1 MKRVN
6 KTNLNIVKVSGGN
19 SVNFINNCVSEG
31 LNLNNINRTSSKEL
45 TFEISDNDYSKLST
59 IDNRGCNIS
68 TVEFG
73 GKKKFINAFIYR
85 IGLVVGIIVSLVGI
99 MLFNNRLIQI
109 HVLGLTR
116 TSKDDVIRQLE
127 ELGVTKFSYMNYD
140 TNKLEK
146 GLSNEFRFSLVSI
159 IKKGNSLIV
168 NIKEEL
174 PDLENSYTPITAD
187 YNMVIN
193 SIKVY
198 AGTSKVKEG
207 MLVYKGDILVEPFI
221 KKGDGIVYVSP
232 IAEIDAS
239 VFLSN
244 SYVFKNNEEIFVRT
258 GKKEIVNS
266 EIKLGKYR
274 LNKSE
279 KNSSYS
285 HYEKEENITLV
296 SNYFLPISINK
307 TYAYELEKKCIT
319 RNFENEK
326 EAIINRQKELLY
338 LTCPK
343 SLEINNEEVK
353 ITPINDGYII
363 NVYLMSLVSLK
374 YE

>member
-6 KTNLNIVKVSGGN
+6 KTNLNIVKVTGGN
-19 SVNFINNCVSEG
+19 SVNFINNCVSAG
-31 LNLNNINRTSSKEL
+31 LNLNNIKRTSPKEL
-45 TFEISDNDYSKLST
+45 TFAISDNDYSKLTT

-68 TVEFG
+68 IVEFG
-73 GKKKFINAFIYR
+73 GKKKFISSIIYR
-85 IGLVVGIIVSLVGI
+85 IGLVIGIIVSLVGI
-99 MLFNNRLIQI
+99 MLFNNRLVQI
-109 HVLGLTR
+109 HVLGLTM
-116 TSKDDVIRQLE
+116 TSKEEVLGYLE

-140 TNKLEK
+140 INKLEN
-146 GLSNEFRFSLVSI
+146 GLSKEFRFSLVSI

-168 NIKEEL
+168 NVKESL

-198 AGTSKVKEG
+198 AGTPKVKEG

-221 KKGDGIVYVSP
+221 KKGDEIVYVTP
-232 IAEIDAS
+232 VAEIDAS
-239 VFLSN
+239 VFFSN
-244 SYVFKNNEEIFVRT
+244 SYVFKNTEEIFVRT

-274 LNKSE
+274 LSKSE
-279 KNSSYS
+279 KISSYS
-285 HYEKEENITLV
+285 HYEKEEKCSLV
-296 SNYFLPISINK
+296 TNYFLPISINK
-307 TYAYELEKKCIT
+307 TYAYELEKKSVT
-319 RNFENEK
+319 REFDNEK
-326 EAIINRQKELLY
+326 DAIINRQKELLHSIF
-338 LTCPK
+338 PK
-343 SLEINNEEVK
+343 SLEINNEDVK